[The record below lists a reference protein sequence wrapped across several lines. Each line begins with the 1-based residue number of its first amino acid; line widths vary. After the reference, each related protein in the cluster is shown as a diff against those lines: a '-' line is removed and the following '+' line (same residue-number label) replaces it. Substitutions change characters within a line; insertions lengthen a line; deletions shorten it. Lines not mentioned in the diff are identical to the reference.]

1 MNHKYHLSS
10 VLAVL
15 LVAVIL
21 SLSTGTFALAQ
32 DGTTDQEGHRLDEN
46 TSSLNFQFAVPGGPG
61 FLMVPASAFVP
72 KSDNIVYSRPDGT
85 SLFASTSS
93 APDGNFDAPVFL
105 PQGATVTKV
114 VMYYYDNDSNRT
126 MSLHLL
132 KFPLPG
138 DTSITMAYIT
148 SADSQVPFY
157 AEDTTIQENPIDN
170 QAYAYALHINM
181 LGASP
186 GLIHTFKGA
195 RIDYS
200 YPTYL
205 PAIQR

>member
-32 DGTTDQEGHRLDEN
+32 DGTTDQEGQRLDEN
-46 TSSLNFQFAVPGGPG
+46 TSSPTLQVAVPGGPG

-72 KSDNIVYSRPDGT
+72 KSDRIEYSRPDGT
-85 SLFASTSS
+85 SLSTSS
-93 APDGNFDAPVFL
+93 TSIPDGNYDAPVFL

-114 VMYYYDNDSNRT
+114 VMYYYDNDPSHIMGLT
-126 MSLHLL
+126 FS

-138 DTSITMAYIT
+138 NTSIIMAQVS
-148 SADSQVPFY
+148 SANSQVPFY
-157 AEDTTIQENPIDN
+157 TEDATIEGNPIDN
-170 QAYAYALHINM
+170 QAYAYVLHINM
-181 LGASP
+181 LSASP
-186 GLIHTFKGA
+186 GLMHTFKGA